1 MSFKIDLKIFLF
13 FILFYF
19 TKQVESYVVIILF
32 AIIHEL
38 GHLIAGLA
46 LGMKPESIKLMP
58 YGLSLSFK
66 LIPKDY
72 NKKVGEG
79 NLLEI
84 KKVIVAAAGP
94 LTNLLIILIVSYIN
108 LNLFSNIMI
117 IYANFLIMI
126 FNLIPIYPLDG
137 GRILKGILHILI
149 GKKEAEKYVN
159 NISFITL
166 LIITFL
172 ASIGI
177 YYMKNIAIFFIV
189 IFLWVL
195 YITGDT
201 IYKRRLKIYNLI
213 EKTIEIEENK

>member
-1 MSFKIDLKIFLF
+1 MKFKIDLKIFLF
-13 FILFYF
+13 LILFYF
-19 TKQVESYVVIILF
+19 TKQVETYIVIMVF

-38 GHLIAGLA
+38 GHLVAGLA

-58 YGLSLSFK
+58 YGLSISFK
-66 LIPKDY
+66 IIPEDY
-72 NKKVGEG
+72 NKKIGAG

-84 KKVIVAAAGP
+84 KKIIVATAGP
-94 LTNLLIILIVSYIN
+94 LTNFLIILISSFLKI
-108 LNLFSNIMI
+108 NLFSNLII
-117 IYANFLIMI
+117 IYSNFLIMV
-126 FNLIPIYPLDG
+126 FNLIPTYPLDG

-213 EKTIEIEENK
+213 EKTIEIRRDK

>member
-137 GRILKGILHILI
+137 GRILRGIIHMIV
-149 GKKEAEKYVN
+149 GKKEAEKYIN
-159 NISFITL
+159 IISFITL
-166 LIITFL
+166 LIISFF

-177 YYMKNIAIFFIV
+177 YYIKNISLFFII
-189 IFLWVL
+189 IFLWTL
-195 YITGDT
+195 YINQDT
-201 IYKRRLKIYNLI
+201 IYKKRLKIYNLI
-213 EKTIEIEENK
+213 EKTIEIE

>member
-1 MSFKIDLKIFLF
+1 MKFKIDLKIFLF
-13 FILFYF
+13 LILFYF
-19 TKQVESYVVIILF
+19 TKQVETYIVIMVF

-38 GHLIAGLA
+38 GHLVAGLA

-58 YGLSLSFK
+58 YGLSISFK
-66 LIPKDY
+66 IIPEDY
-72 NKKVGEG
+72 NKKIGAG

-84 KKVIVAAAGP
+84 KKIIVATAGP
-94 LTNLLIILIVSYIN
+94 LTNFLIILISSFLKI
-108 LNLFSNIMI
+108 NLFSKLII
-117 IYANFLIMI
+117 IYSNFLIMV
-126 FNLIPIYPLDG
+126 FNLIPTYPLDG